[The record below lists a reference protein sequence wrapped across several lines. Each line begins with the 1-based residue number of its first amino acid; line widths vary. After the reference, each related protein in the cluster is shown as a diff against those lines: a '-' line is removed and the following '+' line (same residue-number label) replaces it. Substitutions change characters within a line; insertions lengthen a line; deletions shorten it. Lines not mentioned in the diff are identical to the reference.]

1 MIALTDARIVFETRL
16 PEIECLAGSHF
27 RHLDPDA
34 REEAVQNSVVLA
46 YRYWLRLVEVGK
58 SGEDCFKAAIWWAT
72 KHTKQGRK
80 GGGCGKVKAKCVLD
94 YARRRKGGVAIQGG
108 VDLNYFVGP
117 AASTP
122 DAVSF
127 RLDVPVFLG
136 TLPERD
142 RRIAMTLADGHGT
155 TETARK
161 FGVSPGAISQ
171 ARTRLRKKYDEF
183 HAEV

>member
-1 MIALTDARIVFETRL
+1 MIAATDARTVFESRL

-46 YRYWLRLVEVGK
+46 YRYWLRLAEVGK
-58 SGEDCFKAAIWWAT
+58 TGEDCFKSAVWWAAI
-72 KHTKQGRK
+72 HTKQGRK
-80 GGGCGKVKAKCVLD
+80 GGGSGRVKPKCVLD
-94 YARRRKGGVAIQGG
+94 YARRHKRGVAIQVG
-108 VDLNYFVGP
+108 VDLNYFVQST
-117 AASTP
+117 ASTP

-127 RLDVPVFLG
+127 RLDVPAFLG

-142 RRIAMTLADGHGT
+142 REIAMTLAEGQGT

-171 ARTRLRKKYDEF
+171 FRTRFRKKYDEF
-183 HAEV
+183 LAEI